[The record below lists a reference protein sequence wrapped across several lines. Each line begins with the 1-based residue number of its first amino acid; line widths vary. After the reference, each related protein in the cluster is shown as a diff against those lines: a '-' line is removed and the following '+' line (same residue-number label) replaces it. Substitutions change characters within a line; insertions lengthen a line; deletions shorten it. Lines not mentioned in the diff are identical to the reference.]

1 MNRARTARDR
11 LDRMVTIAGR
21 AFRFWPA
28 ASLVVL
34 VGTVAAILFTFT
46 RARLYKSETLI
57 LYSEG
62 LRSGDAG
69 ALEPG
74 DPARKLALRL
84 KEMALSRLR
93 LQQIIDEYKLYPDI
107 MAERGTVDAVDEMRS
122 HIAFRVKDGDTF
134 GLSFEGD
141 DPARVQSITA
151 RLGVALIDENSKNRA
166 EQAEAT
172 REMLDAERKHAD
184 DELRDKEAALNRF
197 LTKHPE
203 FVKEAQRPQT
213 RTKPGLDPTLLALER
228 EASRLQERL
237 GSSSS
242 PKKPVVARAAPVSD
256 AAPDPRL
263 VTARTAAEQELQ
275 QAQRDLAEKLS
286 QFTDQHPDVKAA
298 RAVVLAAEAKVQRAK
313 DAIAAA
319 NSSADV
325 AAQQKAAA
333 DEADEGI
340 IDRSTLE
347 SQLGKVNQ
355 EIADYKNRQRRRQD
369 AAEEKQQQQ
378 SGATWIVALENEW
391 SQLSRDVQE
400 ARAHVGQLNEKQ
412 FKMTVLAGNSASR
425 NATLEIIDPAYRPT
439 HPSKPSR
446 SLLLIVGL
454 LLSIGLG
461 MAAALVLALMDDRL
475 YDRIDVE
482 QLELLPLLAVVPRA
496 PREKL

>member
-11 LDRMVTIAGR
+11 LDRMVTITGR

-46 RARLYKSETLI
+46 RPRLYKSETLI

-84 KEMALSRLR
+84 KEMALSRSR

-213 RTKPGLDPTLLALER
+213 HTKPGNDPTLLALER
-228 EASRLQERL
+228 EAARLQERL
-237 GSSSS
+237 GAPA
-242 PKKPVVARAAPVSD
+242 PKRAPAPVTRVPTGDGTPDSRL
-256 AAPDPRL
+256 AA
-263 VTARTAAEQELQ
+263 ARSAAEAELQ

-298 RAVVLAAEAKVQRAK
+298 RASVMAAEAKVQRAK
-313 DAIAAA
+313 DALAAA
-319 NSSADV
+319 GSSADV

-369 AAEEKQQQQ
+369 AVEEKQQQ

-400 ARAHVGQLNEKQ
+400 ARAHVGHLNEKQ

-446 SLLLIVGL
+446 SLLLVVGL

-461 MAAALVLALMDDRL
+461 MAMALMLALMDDRL

-496 PREKL
+496 AREKL